1 MSGPPL
7 RLSPGLPVF
16 AKSREEVINS
26 LKKLRDLGA
35 KTLYPAHG
43 KPFPFTAI
51 EPLVRIR

>member
-1 MSGPPL
+1 
-7 RLSPGLPVF
+7 
-16 AKSREEVINS
+16 VINS